1 MEGLRPLFDEIIAAQ
16 MTVKPDGTYSGHLAD
31 VPPTGETRAQ
41 ILADYCAAEG
51 LKLEQSIAYAD
62 STSDLPMLEAVG
74 FPVAVNPETQTRRDR
89 PKARL
94 AGRALVESRGRSAA
108 AAADRTAAQRAR
120 TRAEVRMSRLIFE
133 RKPVKF
139 AAARLAGT
147 LAPGRG
153 AAVGPLR
160 LESNEPLPLPGP
172 DWVRLTPR
180 LSGICGSDLAMID
193 GTASAYFDPLV
204 SYPFVPGHEVVA
216 TTERGR
222 RVALVPVLS
231 CVTRGISPVCAQCA
245 ARRTNLCERV
255 AFGHL
260 EAGLQS
266 GFCTD
271 TGGGWSTW
279 MVAHTS
285 QLVDIP
291 DDLTDEAAVMIEP
304 TACAAHA
311 ALRYQGH
318 ETVIIGAGTVGLLT
332 LAAIAA
338 TRDKDRSGP
347 LIVTARYAEQRR
359 LAKELGADIVCEPD
373 ELPRWVRS
381 ATKSMMIGD
390 QLTSGFRHVVD
401 CVGIERLAERSA
413 SCRRPRW

>member
-1 MEGLRPLFDEIIAAQ
+1 M
-16 MTVKPDGTYSGHLAD
+16 
-31 VPPTGETRAQ
+31 
-41 ILADYCAAEG
+41 
-51 LKLEQSIAYAD
+51 
-62 STSDLPMLEAVG
+62 
-74 FPVAVNPETQTRRDR
+74 
-89 PKARL
+89 
-94 AGRALVESRGRSAA
+94 
-108 AAADRTAAQRAR
+108 
-120 TRAEVRMSRLIFE
+120 RLIFE

-153 AAVGPLR
+153 AVVGPLR
-160 LESNEPLPLPGP
+160 FELNEPLPLPGP

-204 SYPFVPGHEVVA
+204 SYPFVPGHEIVA

-222 RVALVPVLS
+222 RIALVPVLS
-231 CVTRGISPVCAQCA
+231 CVTRGINPVCEQCA
-245 ARRTNLCERV
+245 IGRVNLCERV

-260 EAGLQS
+260 ETGLQS

-285 QLVDIP
+285 QLVDVP
-291 DDLTDEAAVMIEP
+291 DDLSDEAAVMIEP

-311 ALRYQGH
+311 AARYEGH

-332 LAAIAA
+332 LAAITAL
-338 TRDKDRSGP
+338 RDKVRSGP
-347 LIVTARYAEQRR
+347 LIVTARYTEQRR
-359 LAKELGADIVCEPD
+359 LARELGADIACAPD

-381 ATKSMMIGD
+381 MSKSMVVGD
-390 QLTSGFRHVVD
+390 QLTCGFRHVLD
-401 CVGIERLAERSA
+401 CVGSSDSLQQALRVVAPGGDVQLVGMPGNVSLELTSLWHREVAIRGSYAYTRDDFMTAIDVVRRFDLGRLVSA
-413 SCRRPRW
+413 TYPLADYKDAIAHAASAGRRGAVKVAFDMRES